1 MTARKRSVVIAMF
14 GCALFGIAALTHSP
28 VSVAKDDA
36 VEAPCQT
43 ECFEVLEETGFIH
56 VFYVDAAEKRHHLST
71 SLKTEETVVFDDRK
85 AAHLAPNVRRVHAI
99 ADASGAAH
107 LGKAGAGCGVDG
119 WGWNNGEQIWARE
132 ISNTSGPQGSTRT
145 DARSI
150 YLGRGRALVF
160 TTVTQ
165 MPMTGV
171 PTSTTSTAEVTTS
184 RKPGTSAGCV
194 QER

>member
-1 MTARKRSVVIAMF
+1 MTARNRSFAIARF
-14 GCALFGIAALTHSP
+14 GWALFGIAALTHSP

-36 VEAPCQT
+36 VDAPCQT
-43 ECFEVLEETGFIH
+43 ECFEILEETGFIH
-56 VFYVDAAEKRHHLST
+56 IFYVDAAEKRHHLST
-71 SLKTEETVVFDDRK
+71 SLKTEETVVFNDRK

-99 ADASGAAH
+99 ADAIGAAH
-107 LGKAGAGCGVDG
+107 LGKMGCGVDG
-119 WGWNNGEQIWARE
+119 WGWSNGEQIWARE

-165 MPMTGV
+165 MPPTGV
-171 PTSTTSTAEVTTS
+171 PTSTTSTGEVTTS
-184 RKPGTSAGCV
+184 RKPGTPAGCT